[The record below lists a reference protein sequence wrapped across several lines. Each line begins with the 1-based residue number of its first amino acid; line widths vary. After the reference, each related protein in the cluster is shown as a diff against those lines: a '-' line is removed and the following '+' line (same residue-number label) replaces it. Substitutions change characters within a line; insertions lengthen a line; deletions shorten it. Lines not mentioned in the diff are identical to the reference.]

1 MDTRTLNQKLQQ
13 ILARPAPKAGLTR
26 LPGLGILSFTMGHK
40 IRSVSLPQ
48 SAVIFV
54 LDGAK
59 TIFCGQDS
67 MRIRAGE
74 GFLLPARMETTVE
87 NTPDGHSG
95 RYSALCLTYGEA
107 MIARAATGRPP
118 NNGFPTRPLE
128 ALQIPCD
135 AIIESSLRHL
145 MEMAAATPENE
156 PLLALCREEL
166 LLVVADKTDCMPL
179 LWQAASSW
187 SSRCSSVMG
196 MDPGREWTIRGIAEK
211 LGTSER
217 TLRRHLNNE
226 GDGFTQILR
235 EVRLNAGLALLQVG
249 NTSVGEAAY
258 RCGYNSASRFAGL
271 FRERFGVSPSE
282 VLQYT
287 AVSGQPLAES

>member
-1 MDTRTLNQKLQQ
+1 
-13 ILARPAPKAGLTR
+13 
-26 LPGLGILSFTMGHK
+26 
-40 IRSVSLPQ
+40 
-48 SAVIFV
+48 
-54 LDGAK
+54 
-59 TIFCGQDS
+59 
-67 MRIRAGE
+67 
-74 GFLLPARMETTVE
+74 
-87 NTPDGHSG
+87 
-95 RYSALCLTYGEA
+95 
-107 MIARAATGRPP
+107 
-118 NNGFPTRPLE
+118 
-128 ALQIPCD
+128 
-135 AIIESSLRHL
+135 
-145 MEMAAATPENE
+145 
-156 PLLALCREEL
+156 
-166 LLVVADKTDCMPL
+166 
-179 LWQAASSW
+179 
-187 SSRCSSVMG
+187 MG